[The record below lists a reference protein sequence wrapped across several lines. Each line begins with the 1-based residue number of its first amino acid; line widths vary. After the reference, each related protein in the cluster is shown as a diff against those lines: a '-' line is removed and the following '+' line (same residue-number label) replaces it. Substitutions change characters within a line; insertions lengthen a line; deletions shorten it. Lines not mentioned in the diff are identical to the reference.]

1 MATTTLRFTGPG
13 STTLPA
19 RLRFGDED
27 DAPPPTG
34 DATLTLVAAVTSLQ
48 GSVPIVVGT
57 RLSAQAVVT
66 ALSGAVG
73 LQYVSDT
80 QRPTVGAA
88 HAEWQGA
95 KAVPKAFT
103 ARYQRAQALAL
114 LQRPNWQVAQ
124 PTSAGITPRWAD
136 AGRAARLLVET
147 GWHAAQPLR
156 AARLHSLWEDA
167 TRLRAGA
174 RTGWNAALQMSHAPT
189 RQGYQDA
196 DRTCRRWV
204 HEAFANA
211 WHLRRAIRD
220 SGTSGLPVRTARG
233 APYQEAW
240 PPRPGR
246 WVRPVQPPMPG
257 PCYVPSL
264 PVRLVFSEAGLAGV
278 LQPLRFFC
286 ERHGG
291 GPQPGTVIVPIR
303 RVSIVINTITL
314 HRVDTG
320 AQLRAHGFNASLDF
334 GSWTWSWSA
343 SLHHDAEGLLG
354 RDSAGDTAE
363 LHTVINGVP
372 LRLRLESVE
381 LDERFLPQKRW
392 AVSGQGKSS
401 ILGDSRAPILSFG
414 NAVDRTAQQLAADA
428 LTINGVGIG
437 WSLDWGIADWLV
449 PAGAWALQGRYIDAI
464 NDIAAAAGGYVQPHP
479 TDAVLRV
486 LPRYPLPPWE
496 WGSVT
501 PDFEIPRGAAEVV
514 GTKFVDKPA
523 YNGVY
528 VGGESVGVSGPFK
541 RTGTD
546 GAVLAPQV
554 NHALITHADVHRA
567 RGIAEI
573 SDTGAQEH
581 VTLSMQVLPET
592 GLVVPGQF
600 VRYVGDR
607 TVMGIVRRT
616 SIDLNRPKLR
626 QTIAIETH
634 VAD

>member
-1 MATTTLRFTGPG
+1 MSAQAGN
-13 STTLPA
+13 STTLAYGPQGVQQAGDAAVLSYSPPVQVRRTLSASLRAPWSAAHPTAHELRAPYVPA
-19 RLRFGDED
+19 RAIGPAAR
-27 DAPPPTG
+27 APWG
-34 DATLTLVAAVTSLQ
+34 
-48 GSVPIVVGT
+48 
-57 RLSAQAVVT
+57 RH
-66 ALSGAVG
+66 
-73 LQYVSDT
+73 
-80 QRPTVGAA
+80 QRRHA
-88 HAEWQGA
+88 HAPRAPWGVARRVDVDRAAPWGRFAQRLAHE
-95 KAVPKAFT
+95 AVAPWGV
-103 ARYQRAQALAL
+103 ARALDVERAAPWGQFARRLLLAL
-114 LQRPNWQVAQ
+114 RSPMAV
-124 PTSAGITPRWAD
+124 
-136 AGRAARLLVET
+136 GRAADREVAAPWGVYLRLPVVDRRAP
-147 GWHAAQPLR
+147 WAAPRR
-156 AARLHSLWEDA
+156 ADA
-167 TRLRAGA
+167 E
-174 RTGWNAALQMSHAPT
+174 
-189 RQGYQDA
+189 
-196 DRTCRRWV
+196 RWV
-204 HEAFANA
+204 
-211 WHLRRAIRD
+211 
-220 SGTSGLPVRTARG
+220 P
-233 APYQEAW
+233 
-240 PPRPGR
+240 
-246 WVRPVQPPMPG
+246 WVRFSKQLAPGWGVVVPDGNPPTDE
-257 PCYVPSL
+257 Y
-264 PVRLVFSEAGLAGV
+264 
-278 LQPLRFFC
+278 
-286 ERHGG
+286 
-291 GPQPGTVIVPIR
+291 GTILVPIR

-320 AQLRAHGFNASLDF
+320 AQLRAHAFNASLDF

-372 LRLRLESVE
+372 LRLRLESIE

-414 NAVDRTAQQLAADA
+414 NAVDRTAQQLASDA

-528 VGGESVGVSGPFK
+528 VGGESVGVFGPFK

-554 NHALITHADVHRA
+554 NHALITHADAHRA

>member
-1 MATTTLRFTGPG
+1 MSAQ
-13 STTLPA
+13 S
-19 RLRFGDED
+19 
-27 DAPPPTG
+27 G
-34 DATLTLVAAVTSLQ
+34 DAIVLVYGPQGVQQAGDSLVLSYSPPVQARRTL
-48 GSVPIVVGT
+48 SVG
-57 RLSAQAVVT
+57 LSA
-66 ALSGAVG
+66 
-73 LQYVSDT
+73 
-80 QRPTVGAA
+80 PWGAA
-88 HAEWQGA
+88 HARAHEIRAPYVPTRAVNHRHHAPWGKYTQRPAAEPRAPWGVARAVDTTRRAPWGKFA
-95 KAVPKAFT
+95 KHLVAERSAPWGVARALDIERSAPWGSYGLRLALAVQLPWNE
-103 ARYQRAQALAL
+103 ARRLDIEAQALWGKFAR
-114 LQRPNWQVAQ
+114 RPEADRQAPWA
-124 PTSAGITPRWAD
+124 TPRRVD
-136 AGRAARLLVET
+136 AERWLPWTRFSKQLAP
-147 GWHAAQPLR
+147 GWGVVVP
-156 AARLHSLWEDA
+156 D
-167 TRLRAGA
+167 G
-174 RTGWNAALQMSHAPT
+174 NPPT
-189 RQGYQDA
+189 D
-196 DRTCRRWV
+196 
-204 HEAFANA
+204 EF
-211 WHLRRAIRD
+211 
-220 SGTSGLPVRTARG
+220 
-233 APYQEAW
+233 
-240 PPRPGR
+240 
-246 WVRPVQPPMPG
+246 
-257 PCYVPSL
+257 
-264 PVRLVFSEAGLAGV
+264 
-278 LQPLRFFC
+278 
-286 ERHGG
+286 
-291 GPQPGTVIVPIR
+291 GTVLVPVR

-320 AQLRAHGFNASLDF
+320 AQLRAHAFNASLDF

-486 LPRYPLPPWE
+486 LPLYPLPPWE

-528 VGGESVGVSGPFK
+528 VGGESVGVFGPFK

-554 NHALITHADVHRA
+554 NHALITHADAHRA

-607 TVMGIVRRT
+607 TVVGIVRRT

>member
-1 MATTTLRFTGPG
+1 MASVDLVFTRAQDN
-13 STTLPA
+13 TLPV
-19 RLRFGDED
+19 RLVFGET
-27 DAPPPTG
+27 DAPPAPAAVTLHGNGTITGLRLRIASRLAVRLHGQGTITGLRMRIASRFDINVSRPTVG
-34 DATLTLVAAVTSLQ
+34 GAASHWQNAEQISMPTASRYSQAAPLPVATAAHWQDAARMAGRHSAAWQEAQRLRQGVSGVFEQATRLPTAPARRRFEEAVRLRTETRTRFEQAVRLPGLRSLARFQETYRDRQARVVSAFEQADRLVAAVSSRMGIAL
-48 GSVPIVVGT
+48 
-57 RLSAQAVVT
+57 RLPHAF
-66 ALSGAVG
+66 SG
-73 LQYVSDT
+73 
-80 QRPTVGAA
+80 
-88 HAEWQGA
+88 
-95 KAVPKAFT
+95 
-103 ARYQRAQALAL
+103 RYEQALA
-114 LQRPNWQVAQ
+114 
-124 PTSAGITPRWAD
+124 
-136 AGRAARLLVET
+136 
-147 GWHAAQPLR
+147 
-156 AARLHSLWEDA
+156 
-167 TRLRAGA
+167 
-174 RTGWNAALQMSHAPT
+174 
-189 RQGYQDA
+189 
-196 DRTCRRWV
+196 
-204 HEAFANA
+204 
-211 WHLRRAIRD
+211 
-220 SGTSGLPVRTARG
+220 
-233 APYQEAW
+233 

-246 WVRPVQPPMPG
+246 WVRPPAPMPE
-257 PCYVPSL
+257 PCYLPVL
-264 PVRLVFSEAGLAGV
+264 PVRLVFQAPAAPGLPSRLV
-278 LQPLRFFC
+278 FVC

-303 RVSIVINTITL
+303 RVSIVINAITL

-372 LRLRLESVE
+372 LRLRLESIE

-414 NAVDRTAQQLAADA
+414 NAVDRTAQQLASDA

-486 LPRYPLPPWE
+486 LPRYPVPPWE

-528 VGGESVGVSGPFK
+528 VGGESVGVFGPFK

-554 NHALITHADVHRA
+554 NHALITHADAHRA

>member
-1 MATTTLRFTGPG
+1 VAATHLVFANPPVTTPGAVRLVFGDDDAAPSIPDVTLAGSGTVTGLRLRIGMRSGVSLCGAGRITGLRLRIAVAYDINVSRPTVGGAHAHWQDAAPLQQGTRSRWQQSKPLPMGARDQWQDAGRIAAALLGRWHDTDRRQHAVRAGFDEALRRPAAPIRSAFQEAVRLRIGARDGFQQASRLPPAPVRAQFQETYRNRQARVGAQFQMAAEWPVAIKSGMGIAVRRQHTWGVRFQEAWTPRPGQWQRPSPPQQGPCY
-13 STTLPA
+13 TPALPA
-19 RLRFGDED
+19 RLVFAGDY
-27 DAPPPTG
+27 
-34 DATLTLVAAVTSLQ
+34 AA
-48 GSVPIVVGT
+48 
-57 RLSAQAVVT
+57 
-66 ALSGAVG
+66 
-73 LQYVSDT
+73 
-80 QRPTVGAA
+80 
-88 HAEWQGA
+88 
-95 KAVPKAFT
+95 
-103 ARYQRAQALAL
+103 
-114 LQRPNWQVAQ
+114 
-124 PTSAGITPRWAD
+124 
-136 AGRAARLLVET
+136 
-147 GWHAAQPLR
+147 
-156 AARLHSLWEDA
+156 
-167 TRLRAGA
+167 
-174 RTGWNAALQMSHAPT
+174 
-189 RQGYQDA
+189 
-196 DRTCRRWV
+196 
-204 HEAFANA
+204 
-211 WHLRRAIRD
+211 
-220 SGTSGLPVRTARG
+220 GLPA
-233 APYQEAW
+233 
-240 PPRPGR
+240 
-246 WVRPVQPPMPG
+246 
-257 PCYVPSL
+257 
-264 PVRLVFSEAGLAGV
+264 RLVFV
-278 LQPLRFFC
+278 C

-320 AQLRAHGFNASLDF
+320 AQLRAHAFNASLDF

-343 SLHHDAEGLLG
+343 SLHHDVEGLLG

-363 LHTVINGVP
+363 LEAVINGVP

-486 LPRYPLPPWE
+486 LPRYPVPPWE
-496 WGSVT
+496 WDSVT

-528 VGGESVGVSGPFK
+528 VGGESVGVYGPFK

-546 GAVLAPQV
+546 GAVLAPPV
-554 NHALITHADVHRA
+554 NHALITHADAHRA

-581 VTLSMQVLPET
+581 VTLSMQILPET

-634 VAD
+634 AD